1 MHVAMAGHLP
11 NSDRTQK
18 SFQPPA
24 DAMTAAELQ
33 KREEELTEELRVAGD
48 GSYRKRVEIEEELS
62 EIRRKIELLGLPP
75 SR

>member
-1 MHVAMAGHLP
+1 MAGHLP
-11 NSDRTQK
+11 SPDRTQK

-33 KREEELTEELRVAGD
+33 KREEQLTEELRFASD
-48 GSYRKRVEIEEELS
+48 AQYRKRVDIEEELS
-62 EIRRKIELLGLPP
+62 EIRRKLERLGFPP